1 MTQMRL
7 IKNDF
12 MMIKLYI
19 VTVLFF
25 SITVN
30 AVAQSKV
37 KPNAPS
43 LYYIFKEPKIK
54 SAKPPVIILMHG
66 VGSNEKDLFSFA
78 NQLPDSFLVIS
89 LRAPIKLGNDS
100 YGWYHL
106 SFENGKPI
114 GNPIEAE
121 ASRLMIID
129 FINNLKNKHTFN
141 EKRVY
146 LCGFSQG
153 SIMAYSVGLTVP
165 EKIKGIA
172 VMSGRLLEEVKPLV
186 ATKEK
191 LKNLKVFISHGT
203 NDGVLP
209 INNAREANTYLKQ
222 LGVNASYHEY
232 PEAHTISNAMFNDM
246 LLWFKN

>member
-1 MTQMRL
+1 M
-7 IKNDF
+7 
-12 MMIKLYI
+12 KLLSTFI
-19 VTVLFF
+19 LFIAIAF
-25 SITVN
+25 TSL
-30 AVAQSKV
+30 AQKTT
-37 KPNAPS
+37 PS

-89 LRAPIKLGNDS
+89 LRAPITLGKDS

-114 GNPIEAE
+114 SNPIEAE

-129 FINNLKNKHTFN
+129 FINTLKNKHAFN

-153 SIMAYSVGLTVP
+153 SIMAYSIGLTVP

-172 VMSGRLLEEVKPLV
+172 VMSGRLLEEVKPII
-186 ATKEK
+186 ASKDK
-191 LKNLKVFISHGT
+191 LKSLKVFISHGT
-203 NDGVLP
+203 KDGVLT
-209 INNAREANTYLKQ
+209 INYAREANTYLKQ
-222 LGVNASYHEY
+222 LGIIATYKEY
-232 PEAHTISNAMFNDM
+232 PEPHTISNAMFNDM
-246 LLWFKN
+246 LIWLKNN

>member
-1 MTQMRL
+1 MTKKYNNMKL
-7 IKNDF
+7 ISTF
-12 MMIKLYI
+12 I
-19 VTVLFF
+19 LFIALAF
-25 SITVN
+25 TSF
-30 AVAQSKV
+30 AQKTTT
-37 KPNAPS
+37 S

-89 LRAPIKLGNDS
+89 LRAPIELGKDS
-100 YGWYHL
+100 YAWYHL

-114 GNPIEAE
+114 SNPIEAE

-129 FINNLKNKHTFN
+129 FINTLKNKHAFD

-172 VMSGRLLEEVKPLV
+172 IMSGRLLEEVKPII
-186 ATKEK
+186 AGKDK

-203 NDGVLP
+203 NDNVLP

-222 LGVNASYHEY
+222 LGINATYKEY
-232 PEAHTISNAMFNDM
+232 PEPHTISNAMFND
-246 LLWFKN
+246 LLIWLKK

>member
-1 MTQMRL
+1 M
-7 IKNDF
+7 
-12 MMIKLYI
+12 KLLSTFI
-19 VTVLFF
+19 LFIALAF
-25 SITVN
+25 TSF
-30 AVAQSKV
+30 AQKTT
-37 KPNAPS
+37 PS

-78 NQLPDSFLVIS
+78 NQLPDSFLIIS
-89 LRAPIKLGNDS
+89 LRAPIKSGNDS
-100 YGWYHL
+100 YAWYHL

-114 GNPIEAE
+114 SNPIEAE

-129 FINNLKNKHTFN
+129 FINTLKSKHAFD

-172 VMSGRLLEEVKPLV
+172 IMSGRLLEEIKPII
-186 ATKEK
+186 AGKDK

-203 NDGVLP
+203 NDNVLP

-222 LGVNASYHEY
+222 LGINATYKEY
-232 PEAHTISNAMFNDM
+232 PEPHTISNAMFND
-246 LLWFKN
+246 LLIWLRK

>member
-1 MTQMRL
+1 MKLLSTL
-7 IKNDF
+7 I
-12 MMIKLYI
+12 
-19 VTVLFF
+19 LFTALAF
-25 SITVN
+25 ISF
-30 AVAQSKV
+30 AQKT
-37 KPNAPS
+37 KPS

-153 SIMAYSVGLTVP
+153 GIMAYSIGLTIP

-172 VMSGRLLEEVKPLV
+172 VMSGRLLEEVKPMV
-186 ATKEK
+186 ASKEK
-191 LKNLKVFISHGT
+191 LKKLNVFISHGN
-203 NDGVLP
+203 NDAVLP
-209 INNAREANTYLKQ
+209 INSAREANTYLKQ
-222 LGVNASYHEY
+222 LGISASYHEY
-232 PEAHTISNAMFNDM
+232 PEAHTISNAMFND
-246 LLWFKN
+246 LLAWLKK

>member
-1 MTQMRL
+1 MRL

-12 MMIKLYI
+12 MMIKLYTI
-19 VTVLFF
+19 TILLF
-25 SITVN
+25 SITIN
-30 AVAQSKV
+30 SVAQSKV
-37 KPNAPS
+37 KPTAPS

-54 SAKPPVIILMHG
+54 STKPPVIILMHG

-89 LRAPIKLGNDS
+89 LRAPIELGKDS
-100 YGWYHL
+100 YAWYHL

-114 GNPIEAE
+114 SNPIEAE
-121 ASRLMIID
+121 ASRLMIIE
-129 FINNLKNKHTFN
+129 FINTLKNKHAFN

-172 VMSGRLLEEVKPLV
+172 IMSGRLLEEVKPII
-186 ATKEK
+186 ASKEK
-191 LKNLKVFISHGT
+191 LKHLNVFISHGT
-203 NDGVLP
+203 NDNVLL

-222 LGVNASYHEY
+222 IGITATYKEY
-232 PEAHTISNAMFNDM
+232 PEAHTISNAMFKDM
-246 LLWFKN
+246 LMWLKSNF

>member
-1 MTQMRL
+1 MKILST
-7 IKNDF
+7 I
-12 MMIKLYI
+12 I
-19 VTVLFF
+19 LFTAIAF
-25 SITVN
+25 TSF
-30 AVAQSKV
+30 AQKTT
-37 KPNAPS
+37 PS

-54 SAKPPVIILMHG
+54 SAKSPVIILMHG
-66 VGSNEKDLFSFA
+66 LRSNEKDLFSFA

-100 YGWYHL
+100 YAWYHL
-106 SFENGKPI
+106 SFENGKPT

-129 FINNLKNKHTFN
+129 FINNLKNKYAFN

-153 SIMAYSVGLTVP
+153 AIMAYSIGLTVP

-172 VMSGRLLEEVKPLV
+172 IMSGRLLEEVKPII
-186 ATKEK
+186 ATKDK

-203 NDGVLP
+203 NDNVLP
-209 INNAREANTYLKQ
+209 ISNAREANTYLKQ
-222 LGVNASYHEY
+222 IGITATYKEY
-232 PEAHTISNAMFNDM
+232 PEPHTIRNAMFVDM
-246 LLWFKN
+246 LMWLKK

>member
-1 MTQMRL
+1 MKHL
-7 IKNDF
+7 IT
-12 MMIKLYI
+12 L
-19 VTVLFF
+19 LFIAITLQTF
-25 SITVN
+25 S
-30 AVAQSKV
+30 QSKV
-37 KPNAPS
+37 KPSAPS
-43 LYYIFKEPKIK
+43 LYYIFKGPKIK

-89 LRAPIKLGNDS
+89 LRAPITLGNDS

-106 SFENGKPI
+106 RFENGKPI
-114 GNPIEAE
+114 SNPIEAE

-129 FINNLKNKHTFN
+129 FINNLKNKHAFN

-153 SIMAYSVGLTVP
+153 AIMAYSIGLTVP
-165 EKIKGIA
+165 KKIKGIA
-172 VMSGRLLEEVKPLV
+172 IMSGRLLEEVKPII

-191 LKNLKVFISHGT
+191 LKKLNVFISHGT

-209 INNAREANTYLKQ
+209 TNNAREANTYLKQ
-222 LGVNASYHEY
+222 LGITASYHEY
-232 PEAHTISNAMFNDM
+232 PEAHTISNAMFND
-246 LLWFKN
+246 LVIWLKK

>member
-1 MTQMRL
+1 MKLFSTL
-7 IKNDF
+7 ILF
-12 MMIKLYI
+12 MALAFASY
-19 VTVLFF
+19 
-25 SITVN
+25 
-30 AVAQSKV
+30 AQKTT
-37 KPNAPS
+37 PS

-89 LRAPIKLGNDS
+89 LRAPIELGKDS

-114 GNPIEAE
+114 SNPKEAE
-121 ASRLMIID
+121 TSRLMIID
-129 FINNLKNKHTFN
+129 FINNLKNKHAYN

-153 SIMAYSVGLTVP
+153 SIMAYSVGLTVS

-172 VMSGRLLEEVKPLV
+172 IMSGRLLEEVKPII
-186 ATKEK
+186 AGKDK

-203 NDGVLP
+203 NDNVLP
-209 INNAREANTYLKQ
+209 VSNAREANTYLKQ
-222 LGVNASYHEY
+222 LGINATYKEY
-232 PEAHTISNAMFNDM
+232 PEPHTISIAMFND
-246 LLWFKN
+246 LLIWLKK

>member
-1 MTQMRL
+1 M
-7 IKNDF
+7 
-12 MMIKLYI
+12 KLLSTI
-19 VTVLFF
+19 ILFIALAF
-25 SITVN
+25 SSF
-30 AVAQSKV
+30 AQKTT
-37 KPNAPS
+37 PS

-89 LRAPIKLGNDS
+89 LRAPIELGKDS

-114 GNPIEAE
+114 SNPIEAE

-129 FINNLKNKHTFN
+129 FINNLKNKHAFN

-153 SIMAYSVGLTVP
+153 AIMAYSIGLTVP

-172 VMSGRLLEEVKPLV
+172 VMSGRLLEEVKPII
-186 ATKEK
+186 TSKDK

-203 NDGVLP
+203 NDNVLP
-209 INNAREANTYLKQ
+209 VSNAREANTYLKQ
-222 LGVNASYHEY
+222 IGINSTYKEY
-232 PEAHTISNAMFNDM
+232 PEPHTISNAMFND
-246 LLWFKN
+246 LLIWLKK

>member
-1 MTQMRL
+1 M
-7 IKNDF
+7 
-12 MMIKLYI
+12 KLLSTI
-19 VTVLFF
+19 ILFIALAF
-25 SITVN
+25 TSF
-30 AVAQSKV
+30 AQKTT
-37 KPNAPS
+37 PS
-43 LYYIFKEPKIK
+43 LHYIFKEPKIK

-89 LRAPIKLGNDS
+89 LRAPITLGKDS
-100 YGWYHL
+100 YAWYHL

-114 GNPIEAE
+114 SNPVETE
-121 ASRLMIID
+121 TSRLMIID
-129 FINNLKNKHTFN
+129 FINNLKNKHAFN

-172 VMSGRLLEEVKPLV
+172 IMSGRLLEEVKPMI
-186 ATKEK
+186 ASKDK

-203 NDGVLP
+203 NDNVLS
-209 INNAREANTYLKQ
+209 ISNAREANSYLKQ
-222 LGVNASYHEY
+222 VGINATYKEY
-232 PEAHTISNAMFNDM
+232 SEPHAISNAMFNDM
-246 LLWFKN
+246 LIWLKK

>member
-1 MTQMRL
+1 M
-7 IKNDF
+7 
-12 MMIKLYI
+12 KLLSTFI
-19 VTVLFF
+19 LFIALAF
-25 SITVN
+25 TSF
-30 AVAQSKV
+30 AQKTT
-37 KPNAPS
+37 PS

-78 NQLPDSFLVIS
+78 NQLPDSFLIIS
-89 LRAPIKLGNDS
+89 LRAPIKSGNDS
-100 YGWYHL
+100 YAWYHL

-114 GNPIEAE
+114 SNPIEAE

-129 FINNLKNKHTFN
+129 FINTLKNKHAFN

-172 VMSGRLLEEVKPLV
+172 IMSGRLLEEIKPII
-186 ATKEK
+186 AAK
-191 LKNLKVFISHGT
+191 T
-203 NDGVLP
+203 N
-209 INNAREANTYLKQ
+209 
-222 LGVNASYHEY
+222 
-232 PEAHTISNAMFNDM
+232 
-246 LLWFKN
+246 

>member
-1 MTQMRL
+1 MTKKYNNMKL
-7 IKNDF
+7 ISTF
-12 MMIKLYI
+12 I
-19 VTVLFF
+19 LFIALAF
-25 SITVN
+25 TSF
-30 AVAQSKV
+30 AQKTT
-37 KPNAPS
+37 PS

-78 NQLPDSFLVIS
+78 NQLPDSFLIIS

-100 YGWYHL
+100 YAWYHL

-114 GNPIEAE
+114 SNPIEAE

-129 FINNLKNKHTFN
+129 FINTLKSKHAFD

-172 VMSGRLLEEVKPLV
+172 IMSGRLLEEIKPII
-186 ATKEK
+186 AGKDK

-203 NDGVLP
+203 NDNVLP

-222 LGVNASYHEY
+222 LGTNATYKEY
-232 PEAHTISNAMFNDM
+232 PEPHTISNAMFND
-246 LLWFKN
+246 LVIWLRK

>member
-1 MTQMRL
+1 MRL
-7 IKNDF
+7 IKNDL

-19 VTVLFF
+19 VTILFF
-25 SITVN
+25 SISIN
-30 AVAQSKV
+30 AVAQSNS
-37 KPNAPS
+37 KPSAPS

-89 LRAPIKLGNDS
+89 LRAPIELGKDS

-114 GNPIEAE
+114 SNPIEAE

-129 FINNLKNKHTFN
+129 FINNLKNKHAFN

-172 VMSGRLLEEVKPLV
+172 IMSGRLLEEVKPMI
-186 ATKEK
+186 ASKDK

-203 NDGVLP
+203 NDNVLP
-209 INNAREANTYLKQ
+209 INNAREANTYLQQ
-222 LGVNASYHEY
+222 LGITATYKEY
-232 PEAHTISNAMFNDM
+232 PEQHTISNAMFND
-246 LLWFKN
+246 LLIWLRK

>member
-1 MTQMRL
+1 MAL
-7 IKNDF
+7 AF
-12 MMIKLYI
+12 ASY
-19 VTVLFF
+19 
-25 SITVN
+25 
-30 AVAQSKV
+30 AQKTTTG
-37 KPNAPS
+37 

-78 NQLPDSFLVIS
+78 NQFPDSFLVIS

-100 YGWYHL
+100 YAWYHL

-114 GNPIEAE
+114 SNPIEAE

-129 FINNLKNKHTFN
+129 FINNLKNKHAYN

-172 VMSGRLLEEVKPLV
+172 IMSGRLLEEVKPII
-186 ATKEK
+186 AGKDK

-203 NDGVLP
+203 NDNVLP
-209 INNAREANTYLKQ
+209 VSNAREANVYLKQ
-222 LGVNASYHEY
+222 LGINATYKEY
-232 PEAHTISNAMFNDM
+232 PEPHTISNAMFND
-246 LLWFKN
+246 LLIWLKK